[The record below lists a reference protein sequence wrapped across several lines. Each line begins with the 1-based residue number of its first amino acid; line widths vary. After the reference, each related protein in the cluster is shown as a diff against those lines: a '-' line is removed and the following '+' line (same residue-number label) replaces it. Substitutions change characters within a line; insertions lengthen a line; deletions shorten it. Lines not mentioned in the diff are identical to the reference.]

1 MVIKKVE
8 NKLEK
13 LVEGTFARFF
23 SSAIKP
29 VEISRRIVR
38 EIERNRSIGVNGET
52 LAPNEF
58 NVVISQA
65 DFKNFA
71 SASEAIQR
79 ELEETIRDYCYQEAY
94 GFLGSVNVTLN
105 TDEHLRNGTLQIDA
119 QFTQNETGNPPG
131 SLVLPDGQRVPLG
144 SSTTSI
150 GRLQESTICIDDPSI
165 SRNQAKIHLG
175 ESGYLLSDLGSTN
188 GTLVNGFRITDH
200 WLVDHDQIEFGKYK
214 VRFEAS

>member
-38 EIERNRSIGVNGET
+38 EIERNRSIGVNGEN
-52 LAPNEF
+52 LSPNAF
-58 NVVISQA
+58 HVVISPN
-65 DFKNFA
+65 DFENFA
-71 SASEAIQR
+71 SASEAIRR
-79 ELEETIRDYCYQEAY
+79 ELEETIRDYCYREAY
-94 GFLGSVNVTLN
+94 GFLGSVHVTLN
-105 TDEHLRNGTLQIDA
+105 AEEHLRNGTLKIDA
-119 QFTQNETGNPPG
+119 QFTQNATGNPPG
-131 SLVLPDGQRVPLG
+131 ALVLPDGQRVSLETAPI
-144 SSTTSI
+144 SI

-175 ESGYLLSDLGSTN
+175 EHGYLLSDLGSTN
-188 GTLVNGFRITDH
+188 GTLVNGFRITEH